1 MQARLIE
8 LALQRGR
15 LQERIASQ
23 RDAIAGGFAPV
34 ATALALPARLLRVGQ
49 QAKDAVLGHPG
60 LAAAFLG
67 AALMLSPRRVLRW
80 SQRAWMVWRTWR
92 TVHGLLGPLLRQ
104 L

>member
-1 MQARLIE
+1 MQSRLIE

-15 LQERIASQ
+15 LQERIARQ
-23 RDAIAGGFAPV
+23 RDTLAGGFAPI
-34 ATALALPARLLRVGQ
+34 AAALASPARLLRVGR
-49 QAKDAVLGHPG
+49 QAKDTILRHPS
-60 LAAAFLG
+60 LAAAMLG
-67 AALMLSPRRVLRW
+67 ATLVLSPRRVLRW